1 MTHELQPLFLVA
13 FVVSATALFI
23 VYHRMVNR
31 LRPIHPFV
39 RSNDYW
45 YTTPNSKL
53 YRLTFREDRR
63 AMRLWYLVMFLRCL
77 TVLLFVLVVITD

>member
-1 MTHELQPLFLVA
+1 MRELKPLILVA
-13 FVVSATALFI
+13 LVVSATATFI

-45 YTTPNSKL
+45 SPPPNSKL

-63 AMRLWYLVMFLRCL
+63 AMRLWYLLTFLRCL
-77 TVLLFVLVVITD
+77 TLLLFVLAIISD

>member
-1 MTHELQPLFLVA
+1 
-13 FVVSATALFI
+13 VVSAAALFI
-23 VYHRMVNR
+23 IYNRMVNR

-45 YTTPNSKL
+45 YTSPNCKL

-63 AMRLWYLVMFLRCL
+63 AMRLWYLVVFLRCL
-77 TVLLFVLVVITD
+77 TVLLFVLTIIATALGSVGVP